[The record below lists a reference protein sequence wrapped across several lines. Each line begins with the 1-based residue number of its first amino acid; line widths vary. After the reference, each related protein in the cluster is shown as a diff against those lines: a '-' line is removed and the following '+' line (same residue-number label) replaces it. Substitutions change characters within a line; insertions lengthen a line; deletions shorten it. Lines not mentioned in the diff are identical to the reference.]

1 MTVREALTLAYVE
14 AGMSRQEAEF
24 RLRMSDGVFPEVV
37 QYTYSPVKPGHE
49 RELIEQLKRIH
60 RMMDAN
66 PQAVQSV
73 LDREMAKRTK
83 LN

>member
-1 MTVREALTLAYVE
+1 
-14 AGMSRQEAEF
+14 
-24 RLRMSDGVFPEVV
+24 MSDGVFPEVV
-37 QYTYSPVKPGHE
+37 QHTYSPVKPGQE

-73 LDREMAKRTK
+73 LDREMAKRAK
-83 LN
+83 LK